1 MSRMAETPQNE
12 SSGRDTAAK
21 SFRRMAAV
29 LNCFSRTRERLS
41 IAEIAEETGLPRTT
55 IHRIT
60 SSLREIG
67 LIDQDGRRGDYRLGL
82 RMFYFGSMVLANLN
96 LNERAHHPVLQLH
109 TLTGEIVHL
118 HMFDGGHMVC
128 IEREEMGELRS
139 TTLTTIEAAPVH
151 CTSVGKAFLA
161 FQSEE
166 FIRRLVASEGLEKR
180 THKTLATVE
189 DLLADMSRVRERGY
203 STDEEENE
211 IGVQCIGAP
220 IRDSRGRVF
229 ASVSVSG
236 PAPRMPV
243 ARLKGLAPMVMQT
256 ANTIS
261 RQLGWDGE
269 ASETL

>member
-1 MSRMAETPQNE
+1 MSRASDVLQDDDAAK
-12 SSGRDTAAK
+12 DTAAK

-29 LNCFSRTRERLS
+29 LNCFSRTRARLS

-82 RMFYFGSMVLANLN
+82 RMFYYGSMVLANLN
-96 LNERAHHPVLQLH
+96 LNQRAHDPVLQLH

-118 HMFDGGHMVC
+118 HMFDGGQMVC
-128 IEREEMGELRS
+128 IEREEMGDLRT

-161 FQSEE
+161 FQSED
-166 FIRRLVASEGLEKR
+166 FIRKLVANEGLEKR
-180 THKTLATVE
+180 TPKTLSNIE
-189 DLLADMSRVRERGY
+189 DLLGDMARVRERGY
-203 STDEEENE
+203 ATDEEENE
-211 IGVQCIGAP
+211 IGVQCVGAP
-220 IRDSRGRVF
+220 IRDLRGRVF

-236 PAPRMPV
+236 PTARMPS
-243 ARLKGLAPMVMQT
+243 ARLAGLAPMVIQT
-256 ANTIS
+256 ADTIS
-261 RQLGWDGE
+261 RQLGWAGE
-269 ASETL
+269 TSESL